1 MALASTASQETEYA
15 GYQALLKLSC
25 SRFHNSS
32 TSQLLSQS
40 GQSLAGCNVGEYLVN
55 QALPL
60 ALASVRD
67 EKGHSMLEA
76 AEMLVRLQTAAS
88 TLMLL
93 VLPRSNVGNAMMWVR
108 LQWWG
113 VSAQPGPELGPGV
126 DQR

>member
-15 GYQALLKLSC
+15 GYQALLKLFR

-76 AEMLVRLQTAAS
+76 AEMLVRLLGSAS
-88 TLMLL
+88 ALMLL
-93 VLPRSNVGNAMMWVR
+93 VVLHLMVCNAMMWVM
-108 LQWWG
+108 LQG
-113 VSAQPGPELGPGV
+113 QGLPGRPGPAFGLGA